1 MIWITQWL
9 CPRRHCVIAVAW
21 DDQEITP
28 EEAVRRGE
36 QAFTQD
42 VNRWCG
48 ICGGSLHVEHGRTRF
63 NTMEK
68 ALPQLKAIE
77 RANDRARSIIGLR
90 PITGGNN
97 E

>member
-21 DDQEITP
+21 DDQEMTP

-36 QAFTQD
+36 HAFTQS

-48 ICGGSLHVEHGRTRF
+48 ICGGSLHEEQWRTEF
-63 NTMEK
+63 YTMEK
-68 ALPQLKAIE
+68 ALPHIKAIE
-77 RANDRARSIIGLR
+77 QANLRARSIM
-90 PITGGNN
+90 GGRF
-97 E
+97 